1 MVITKNFVLNKTTAI
16 SAELVAF
23 IINTNKFNITFIQ
36 PVCHYKLYINFIV
49 WLQLQML
56 RIHHFQTK

>member
-16 SAELVAF
+16 SSELVAF

-49 WLQLQML
+49 
-56 RIHHFQTK
+56 